1 MSDPDTLATIVPMH
15 HRPATREAQAYCG
28 AAHGQQWPVT
38 EATPPA
44 WVELPTGATTA
55 LYRLVRNPRTA
66 RPARDHLGR
75 YLYVPMTGH
84 HRALTEPASQV
95 LAFPADRLSPPD
107 SDPA

>member
-66 RPARDHLGR
+66 RPAWSISIALPAPTWWRRDH
-75 YLYVPMTGH
+75 T
-84 HRALTEPASQV
+84 
-95 LAFPADRLSPPD
+95 
-107 SDPA
+107 